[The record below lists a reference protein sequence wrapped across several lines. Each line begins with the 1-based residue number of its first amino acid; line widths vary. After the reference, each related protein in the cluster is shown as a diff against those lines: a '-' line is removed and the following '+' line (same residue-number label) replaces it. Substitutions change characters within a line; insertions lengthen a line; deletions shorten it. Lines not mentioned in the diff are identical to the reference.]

1 MRFFFTTL
9 LLGLIITTSTRAEIT
24 DSVAPRKSID
34 SIFISAPNAEL
45 AMLDLNSR
53 LDMVDLYNYN
63 MTAKS
68 ENIFSGLSILQEKS
82 NNFIR
87 IQLTDVSTWE
97 LMRLYKENEDIY
109 ACIYT
114 LTYPTTQ
121 SRIRF
126 YAEDWSVEDDVA
138 LPQLCLDDFCQTTD
152 SISTERAQ
160 ELRAKLTP
168 MYVGMTWE
176 KEDATSLPTLKLAVT
191 TANLSSED
199 QADAT
204 KCLHSIS
211 LVWDGKAFIRQ

>member
-1 MRFFFTTL
+1 MRFIFTTL
-9 LLGLIITTSTRAEIT
+9 LLALISTCVTRAEV

-34 SIFISAPNAEL
+34 SIFISAPNTEL

-87 IQLTDVSTWE
+87 IQLTDVCSWE

-114 LTYPTTQ
+114 LTYPATQ

-138 LPQLCLDDFCQTTD
+138 LPQLCLDDFWQTTD
-152 SISTERAQ
+152 SISAERAQ

-176 KEDATSLPTLKLAVT
+176 KEGATSLPTLKLAVS

-211 LVWDGKAFIRQ
+211 LVWDGKAFIR

>member
-1 MRFFFTTL
+1 
-9 LLGLIITTSTRAEIT
+9 
-24 DSVAPRKSID
+24 
-34 SIFISAPNAEL
+34 
-45 AMLDLNSR
+45 MLDLNSR

-82 NNFIR
+82 NNFMR
-87 IQLTDVSTWE
+87 IQLTEVSSWE
-97 LMRLYKENEDIY
+97 LMRLYKDNEDIY

-114 LTYPTTQ
+114 LTYPATQ
-121 SRIRF
+121 SHIRF

-138 LPQLCLDDFCQTTD
+138 LPQLCLDDFWQTTD
-152 SISTERAQ
+152 SISAERAQ

-176 KEDATSLPTLKLAVT
+176 KEDATSLPTLKLAVST
-191 TANLSSED
+191 ENLSSED
-199 QADAT
+199 QADAA
-204 KCLHSIS
+204 KCLHSIT